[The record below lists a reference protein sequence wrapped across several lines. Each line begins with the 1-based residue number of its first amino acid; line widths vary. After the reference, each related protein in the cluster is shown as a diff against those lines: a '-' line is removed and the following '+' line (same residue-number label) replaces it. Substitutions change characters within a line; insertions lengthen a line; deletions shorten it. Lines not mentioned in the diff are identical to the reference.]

1 MRGQGLT
8 PKQKAFADYYIE
20 LGNASQAALKAG
32 YKYRQSGDDNMSN
45 PVVTAYIAER
55 MAKID
60 AERVASSDEV
70 IKFYT
75 AVMRGEIKDQFG
87 LEAALSE
94 RLKAADSLMKR
105 YSVSDERQRATMDRL
120 DALFKEFR
128 DAVDKEAG

>member
-1 MRGQGLT
+1 MRGQELT

-20 LGNASQAALKAG
+20 LGNACEAARRAG
-32 YKYRQSGDDNMSN
+32 YKNVAYASENLHKPLVS
-45 PVVTAYIAER
+45 AYIAER
-55 MAKID
+55 VSKID